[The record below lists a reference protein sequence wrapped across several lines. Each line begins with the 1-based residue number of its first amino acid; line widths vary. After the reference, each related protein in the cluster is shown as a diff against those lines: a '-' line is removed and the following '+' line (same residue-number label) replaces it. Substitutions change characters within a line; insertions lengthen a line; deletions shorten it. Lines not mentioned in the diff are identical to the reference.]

1 MSHHFVATTSKGLEP
16 LLADELRSLGIGVDA
31 VGRGVVYFVG
41 KLESGYRACL
51 WSRIAS
57 RVILRVG
64 RGRVDS
70 PDAIYECARDVDWS
84 EHIAPHQTLLVD
96 FVGRGRGI
104 TNAVYGAQRVKD
116 AIVDGLRT
124 ESGQRPDVDF
134 ERPDV
139 RVSAHL
145 NKGSLTLGIDLSG
158 SALHKRGKG
167 RLAGQAPLKESL
179 AAAILHAASWSEH
192 SKNGVPL
199 MDPMCGSGTFLREA
213 LGIAQDRAPGLDRQ
227 RWGFSQWQG
236 HRPKVWE
243 RLRQEAQERSKA
255 GKKQPVHLFGRDRDS
270 RAIDATREN
279 LRQSGGLN
287 GIHLEVGALDKA
299 QSPMESGQNPEG
311 ILVCNPPYGRRLEDN
326 EAARALHRE
335 LGNVMRR
342 HFLGWTGYVLTEQ
355 GPLAKAVGLR
365 PSRRIP
371 VFNGP
376 IECRVLEFEISRSR
390 VARDR

>member
-16 LLADELRSLGIGVDA
+16 LLAEELRSCGVGVDA

-41 KLESGYRACL
+41 KLEAGYRACL

-64 RGRVDS
+64 RARVDT
-70 PDAIYECARDVDWS
+70 PDAVYQFAREINWGD
-84 EHIAPHQTLLVD
+84 HIAANQTLLVD

-104 TNAVYGAQRVKD
+104 TNAVFGAQRVKD
-116 AIVDGLRT
+116 AIVDVLRT
-124 ESGQRPDVDF
+124 ETGQRPDVDF
-134 ERPDV
+134 DRPDV

-145 NKGSLTLGIDLSG
+145 SKGSLTLGIDLSG

-167 RLAGQAPLKESL
+167 RVAGYAPLKESL
-179 AAAILHAASWSEH
+179 AAAMLHAADWPALA
-192 SKNGVPL
+192 KKGVPL

-227 RWGFSQWQG
+227 RWGFSLWQG
-236 HRPKVWE
+236 HQPEVWE
-243 RLRQEAQERSKA
+243 RLRREAQERSKR
-255 GKKQPVHLFGRDRDS
+255 GKQRPVHLFGRDQDPK
-270 RAIDATREN
+270 AVDATREN
-279 LRQSGGLN
+279 LRQSGGLK
-287 GIHLEVGALDKA
+287 GVHLEVGELQKA
-299 QSPMESGQNPEG
+299 RAPMQSGQDPEG
-311 ILVCNPPYGRRLEDN
+311 ILVCNPPYGRRLEND

-342 HFLGWTGYVLTEQ
+342 QFLGWTGYVITPQ
-355 GPLAKAVGLR
+355 GPLAKAVGLK

-376 IECRVLEFEISRSR
+376 IECRILEFEISKMR

>member
-16 LLADELRSLGIGVDA
+16 LLADELRSFGIGVDA

-41 KLESGYRACL
+41 KLEAGYRACL

-57 RVILRVG
+57 RVILRIG
-64 RGRVDS
+64 RARVDS
-70 PDAIYECARDVDWS
+70 PDAVYEFAMGVDWGD
-84 EHIAPHQTLLVD
+84 HIAANQTILVD

-104 TNAVYGAQRVKD
+104 TNAVFGAQRVKD
-116 AIVDGLRT
+116 AIVDVLRT

-134 ERPDV
+134 DRPDV

-167 RLAGQAPLKESL
+167 RVAGHAPLKESL
-179 AAAILHAASWSEH
+179 AAAILHAAGWPKHAKS
-192 SKNGVPL
+192 GTPL

-227 RWGFSQWQG
+227 RWGFSLWQG
-236 HRPKVWE
+236 HQQDLWE
-243 RLRQEAQERSKA
+243 GLRKEAQERSKA
-255 GKKQPVHLFGRDRDS
+255 GKQVPVHLFGRDHDS
-270 RAIDATREN
+270 KAVDATREN
-279 LRQSGGLN
+279 LRQSGGLK
-287 GIHLEVGALDKA
+287 GIRLEVGKLIDASA
-299 QSPMESGQNPEG
+299 PMGSGQDPEG
-311 ILVCNPPYGRRLEDN
+311 ILVCNPPYGHRLEND
-326 EAARALHRE
+326 EAAKALHRE

-342 HFLGWTGYVLTEQ
+342 QFLGWTGYVLTPQ
-355 GPLAKAVGLR
+355 GPLAKAVGLK

-376 IECRVLEFEISRSR
+376 IECRILEFEISRNR